1 MDAKDLTAELSLLL
15 NEMEGEQGDRHEIY
29 LRIRQ
34 MAGSLRAM
42 GMPVP
47 DDIARLERTLEEEFA
62 AEKE

>member
-29 LRIRQ
+29 QKIRQ

-47 DDIARLERTLEEEFA
+47 DDIVRLEQTLEEEFA
-62 AEKE
+62 ADRE